1 MPSVSSLGVGSGLD
15 LSSLLTQLVEAE
27 RAPTTQRLDLKEA
40 QAQASISAFGSLKS
54 SLADFQ
60 TILKDL
66 TDLTE
71 FQDRST
77 TTSNPEIFTVTADST
92 ASVGSTDINVL
103 NLASAHKLTTGSF
116 AAPDAVIGTGSLT
129 IDAGGSSFNINITD
143 GSVNAIKDAIN
154 NSAAAEKMTAS
165 IITVDDTDN
174 PGSSVTKLVLNAKD
188 AGANNAIEI
197 SVIDDDDDNDYTT
210 GLSQLLFKPSDPNN
224 QLTQLDEAVD
234 AKITVDGFAVSS
246 ETNEFKDA
254 IEGVTITALK
264 ASEDPENEPPE
275 TLAIAL
281 NTTAIKGKLAS
292 FTTAF
297 NGLKDTLN
305 QLSDYNAET
314 GQAGL
319 LSGDAT
325 VRVTEEQIERL
336 LYSFSDGNGAVNSLS
351 QLGITTGEK
360 GRLSLDDTVLDKVVA
375 SNFNDIGEFFAG
387 DDGLA
392 TQLDD
397 LVTGFLSATGIVET
411 RENGFDTAL
420 QEIAGDRIALDQR
433 LATIEARTRQKFA
446 GMDSLIATLNST
458 GSFLTEQL
466 KNTSAII
473 TGIKNT

>member
-27 RAPTTQRLDLKEA
+27 RAPTTQRLDLEEA
-40 QAQASISAFGSLKS
+40 ETQASISAFGSLKS
-54 SLADFQ
+54 SLSDFQ

-66 TDLTE
+66 SDLTE
-71 FQDRST
+71 YQDRTT
-77 TTSNPEIFTVTADST
+77 TTSNSDIFTATADST
-92 ASVGSTDINVL
+92 VSVGTTDINVL

-116 AAPDAVIGTGSLT
+116 ATPDAVIGTGSMT
-129 IDAGGSSFNINITD
+129 IEAGGSSFTVNISD
-143 GSVNAIKDAIN
+143 GSVSGIKDAIN
-154 NSAAAEKMTAS
+154 NSAAAANVTAN
-165 IITVDDTDN
+165 IITVDDPEN
-174 PGSSVTKLVLNAKD
+174 PGSSVSKLVLSATD
-188 AGANNAIEI
+188 TGVTNAIEI
-197 SVIDDDDDNDYTT
+197 TVDDNDNDNDYTT
-210 GLSQLLFKPSDPNN
+210 GLSQMFFKAGDSNN
-224 QLTQLDEAVD
+224 QLTEVDAATD

-246 ETNEFKDA
+246 ETNEFKDV
-254 IEGVTITALK
+254 IEGVTIMALK

-275 TLAIAL
+275 TLTIAL
-281 NTTAIKGKLAS
+281 NKTAIKGKLAS

-325 VRVTEEQIERL
+325 LRVTEQQIERL

-360 GRLSLDDTVLDKVVA
+360 GRLSLDDTKLDEVID
-375 SNFNDIGEFFAG
+375 SDFNDIGEFFAG

-392 TQLDD
+392 EQLDD

-420 QEIAGDRIALDQR
+420 QEIAVDRANLEQR

-446 GMDSLIATLNST
+446 GMDSLIASLNST

-473 TGIKNT
+473 TGIKN